1 MAELSVKVDEG
12 SDSSCSLPT
21 ATNIPRALPLIELS
35 IREAK
40 AKGIEIVR
48 GNGAIFT
55 WSDSSVLPVKCD
67 AFGAVLIHT
76 GEAQPGFPEG
86 WLWRM
91 CCALG
96 VDTYWFWRFD
106 QGFSYNHALTI
117 ITKKTTKSGDKWI
130 KKVDKVSRAGV
141 ALGKK
146 YVG

>member
-1 MAELSVKVDEG
+1 MRISTLEAQQDTPSCHG
-12 SDSSCSLPT
+12 DSTKPKGL
-21 ATNIPRALPLIELS
+21 ALVELS
-35 IREAK
+35 IKEAK
-40 AKGIEIVR
+40 AKGIKIVR
-48 GNGAIFT
+48 GSGAIFR
-55 WSDSSVLPVKCD
+55 WKIRPDGSWYPAECD
-67 AFGAVLIHT
+67 ALGAVLVHT
-76 GEAQPGFPEG
+76 GEAVPGFPEG

-117 ITKKTTKSGDKWI
+117 YTKKGDETIKS
-130 KKVDKVSRAGV
+130 VDKVSRAGV

>member
-1 MAELSVKVDEG
+1 MS
-12 SDSSCSLPT
+12 
-21 ATNIPRALPLIELS
+21 IPHQGLALIELS
-35 IREAK
+35 IKEAK
-40 AKGIEIVR
+40 AKGVEIMR
-48 GNGAIFT
+48 GNGAIFV
-55 WSDSSVLPVKCD
+55 WSDSSKLPVKCD
-67 AFGAVLIHT
+67 AFGAVLIHI
-76 GEAQPGFPEG
+76 GEAVPGFPEG

-117 ITKKTTKSGDKWI
+117 ITKRGDEWI
-130 KKVDKVSRAGV
+130 KIVDKVSRAGV